1 MKMVENKAVPPTGRA
16 SKVLASEVPDSEVL
30 TRAADSLP
38 KVRAPDSPLVF
49 WGGMGG
55 AVLAG
60 LLVFN
65 GLNASRGA
73 QAQVTP
79 PPAAEA
85 PPPVAAPAPAPLPMP
100 PPAATETPPGVPVP
114 AANTEDAYLR
124 SPTLVVDLAPP
135 EGAAQAPAASPA
147 APVSAPSEAPGSP
160 EERFAA
166 RTMGGTSEGAR
177 AMQMRDLSRIVPQGT
192 LIAAVLESAINS
204 DLPGAV
210 RGVVS
215 RDVRSFDGSRVLI
228 PRGSRLVGEYK
239 SAASIGQTRAF
250 VVWSRIISPT
260 GVSIDI
266 ASPAVDRLGRGGVEG
281 KVDNHFLE
289 RFGPSI
295 LLTVLNAGA
304 TAAANSGSNNSN
316 TTLVLGWSGQ
326 AGQAAAAAVR
336 PTDVTATLK
345 VDQGAAIQVYVA
357 RDLDFAGVVR

>member
-1 MKMVENKAVPPTGRA
+1 MVENT
-16 SKVLASEVPDSEVL
+16 PDPSAGPASEVL

-38 KVRAPDSPLVF
+38 RVRAPDSPLVF
-49 WGGMGG
+49 WGGIGG

-73 QAQVTP
+73 QAQAQTSPP
-79 PPAAEA
+79 PPAPSAPLASAPAAVPAA
-85 PPPVAAPAPAPLPMP
+85 PPGTLSVP
-100 PPAATETPPGVPVP
+100 PPASAP
-114 AANTEDAYLR
+114 AANPEDAYLR

-135 EGAAQAPAASPA
+135 EGAAPSAGTNPATPA
-147 APVSAPSEAPGSP
+147 SAPPEVPGSP

-166 RTMGGTSEGAR
+166 RTMGGTSDGAR
-177 AMQMRDLSRIVPQGT
+177 AMQMQDLSRIVPQGA
-192 LIAAVLESAINS
+192 LISAVLESAINS

-228 PRGSRLVGEYK
+228 PRGSRLVGQYK

-250 VVWSRIISPT
+250 VVWSRIITPT
-260 GVSIDI
+260 GVSIEI
-266 ASPAVDRLGRGGVEG
+266 GSPAVDRLGRGGVEG

-295 LLTVLNAGA
+295 LLTVLNAGV
-304 TAAANSGSNNSN
+304 TAAANSGSSNSN

-326 AGQAAAAAVR
+326 AGQAAAATVR
-336 PTDVTATLK
+336 PTEIPATLK
-345 VDQGAAIQVYVA
+345 IDQGAAIQVYVA

>member
-1 MKMVENKAVPPTGRA
+1 MVDKTPKSPAAP
-16 SKVLASEVPDSEVL
+16 ASEVL
-30 TRAADSLP
+30 ARAEESLP
-38 KVRAPDSPLVF
+38 RVRAPDSPLVF
-49 WGGMGG
+49 WGGIGG
-55 AVLAG
+55 AVMAG

-73 QAQVTP
+73 QAQVP
-79 PPAAEA
+79 P
-85 PPPVAAPAPAPLPMP
+85 APAPAQAAPPVAPLPPAPAPAP
-100 PPAATETPPGVPVP
+100 PPAATETLPGAPVP

-124 SPTLVVDLAPP
+124 APTLVVDLAPP
-135 EGAAQAPAASPA
+135 EGAAAQAAANPA
-147 APVSAPSEAPGSP
+147 APAPAPAEAPGSP

-166 RTMGGTSEGAR
+166 RTIGSAGDSAR
-177 AMQMRDLSRIVPQGT
+177 AVQMQDLSRIVPQGT

-215 RDVRSFDGSRVLI
+215 RDVRSFDGSRILI
-228 PRGSRLVGEYK
+228 PRGSRLVGQYK

-281 KVDNHFLE
+281 KVNNHFLE
-289 RFGPSI
+289 RFGGSI
-295 LLTVLNAGA
+295 LLTAINAGA

-316 TTLVLGWSGQ
+316 TTLVLGWPGQ
-326 AGQAAAAAVR
+326 AGQAAAASVR
-336 PTDVTATLK
+336 PTDIPATLL
-345 VDQGAAIQVYVA
+345 VNQGAAIQVYVA
-357 RDLDFAGVVR
+357 RDLDFSGVVR

>member
-1 MKMVENKAVPPTGRA
+1 MVENKADSPAGPA
-16 SKVLASEVPDSEVL
+16 SEVL

-38 KVRAPDSPLVF
+38 RVRAPDSPLVF
-49 WGGMGG
+49 WGGIGG

-79 PPAAEA
+79 PPATEA
-85 PPPVAAPAPAPLPMP
+85 PPPVAAAPAPAPMP
-100 PPAATETPPGVPVP
+100 PPPATETPPGVPLP

-135 EGAAQAPAASPA
+135 EGAVQAPAAIPA

-166 RTMGGTSEGAR
+166 RTMGGSSEGAR

-281 KVDNHFLE
+281 KVDNHFLD

-295 LLTVLNAGA
+295 LLTALNAGA

-316 TTLVLGWSGQ
+316 TTLILGG
-326 AGQAAAAAVR
+326 AGQAAVSTVR
-336 PTDVTATLK
+336 PTDIPATLK